1 MRTMGATGARETPL
15 GTMRP
20 YWGQGDTSE
29 DNEVPLGTVRPIGDR
44 KTLLGT
50 MRPYWGQRDPIGAG
64 RHQ

>member
-1 MRTMGATGARETPL
+1 M